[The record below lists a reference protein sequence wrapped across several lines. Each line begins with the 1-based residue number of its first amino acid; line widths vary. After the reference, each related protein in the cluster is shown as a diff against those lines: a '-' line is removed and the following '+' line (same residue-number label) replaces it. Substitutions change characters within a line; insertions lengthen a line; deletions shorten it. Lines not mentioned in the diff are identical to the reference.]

1 MKGKNGK
8 KVVKSSTTKKSDKRN
23 LIIGIAMMVFAVA
36 ISVGTYAYYQT
47 TLTGTVSGT
56 ILAWDCKDG
65 NLSVGTSSL
74 GNLKPGTSGSFT
86 FSIKSTNFKTDQ
98 SISLKYANTD
108 NVPAAFKLTKDS
120 AHSTTIAM
128 TSAYP
133 STPQISATNVAKSS
147 TATTYTVYWEWP
159 YGTSAETPLSTT
171 SNVTL
176 QIDYQIVC
184 KQSATQ

>member
-1 MKGKNGK
+1 MKGKKEK
-8 KVVKSSTTKKSDKRN
+8 KVVKSSTTKKSEKRN

-47 TLTGTVSGT
+47 TLSGTISGT

-65 NLSVGTSSL
+65 NISAATTSL
-74 GNLKPGTSGSFT
+74 GNLKPGTSGSFS
-86 FSIKSTNFKTDQ
+86 FSITSANFKTDK
-98 SISLKYANTD
+98 SVFLKYANTA
-108 NVPAAFKLTKDS
+108 NVPASFKLTKDS

-128 TSAYP
+128 SGSYP
-133 STPQISATNVAKSS
+133 GTAQFTTAGVNKG

-171 SNVTL
+171 TNLTL